1 MKPKRLI
8 KSSYTDRE
16 RSFDYDELVIA
27 CDVWMVN
34 TIISGKSNA
43 DLRLRAKI
51 GSRLNMGRLVNESL
65 IFNKV
70 TRALKEYQGIGIVD
84 DQVDL
89 PQFGKLNLN
98 LEVVEIRQ
106 SPSYI
111 DSALVSVGLLVV
123 KESDFA
129 SLWSPLVLL

>member
-34 TIISGKSNA
+34 TIISGKPNA

-65 IFNKV
+65 
-70 TRALKEYQGIGIVD
+70 TCALKEYQGIGIVD
-84 DQVDL
+84 DQVDH
-89 PQFGKLNLN
+89 PQFRKLNLN
-98 LEVVEIRQ
+98 LDVVEIRQ

-111 DSALVSVGLLVV
+111 DSALVIVGLLVV

>member
-1 MKPKRLI
+1 
-8 KSSYTDRE
+8 
-16 RSFDYDELVIA
+16 
-27 CDVWMVN
+27 
-34 TIISGKSNA
+34 
-43 DLRLRAKI
+43 
-51 GSRLNMGRLVNESL
+51 MGRLVNESL